1 MFVIIHK
8 IIWLYIIGITL
19 GDLEMQPL
27 VPKCK
32 HGEVAGGF
40 STLPRTSAYQGFRL
54 EEENSLHQGDSH
66 HSHFLTHLPQR
77 TSTENL
83 PQRTSWRGR
92 GGSIL
97 WESIAPS
104 FIISKYRPQHQ
115 QCDRVRA
122 NPYPQK
128 WEWYQFIHERT
139 CQTKEVFV
147 GIPNAI

>member
-83 PQRTSWRGR
+83 PQRTSWRG
-92 GGSIL
+92 GGDLSSEKAL
-97 WESIAPS
+97 LHPS
-104 FIISKYRPQHQ
+104 LFPST
-115 QCDRVRA
+115 D
-122 NPYPQK
+122 
-128 WEWYQFIHERT
+128 
-139 CQTKEVFV
+139 
-147 GIPNAI
+147 PNTNGVTE